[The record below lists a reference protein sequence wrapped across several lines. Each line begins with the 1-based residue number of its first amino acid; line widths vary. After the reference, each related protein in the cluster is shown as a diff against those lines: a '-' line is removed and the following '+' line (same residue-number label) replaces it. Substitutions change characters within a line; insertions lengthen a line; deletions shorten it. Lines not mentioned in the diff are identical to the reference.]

1 MSDYWIEQLI
11 HPHIHSHISTYPNTQ
26 ASIWM
31 HTYTSQFLL
40 SSIPLY
46 VQDQWENRT
55 VWQIVIQFTIE
66 NATWRF
72 KCASFDSSARI
83 MSERD
88 AFDQI
93 EFFFIRF
100 IYIKYFIYCHVWHT
114 ITSTIPSHTRLNIQ
128 YICNTS
134 VVFRRCLCRSCS
146 TLPYFEHIFT
156 WMAPISIANECFCSV
171 FNVRPSLTPTI
182 LSFRFFNYTVTYICG
197 YSAQYIEFVS
207 RSTLKLP
214 EIKIIFSNSLTHSTF
229 FIESIKNNKQRESCV
244 YCVFCQN
251 MRAFDNFHWLSLY
264 KQWTPTWMI
273 SISSVCFRF
282 FFVLISLFL
291 LLLLLLSL
299 FSVIVVLVHVVVV
312 IIVVCEVSSCRD
324 R

>member
-1 MSDYWIEQLI
+1 MIRRLHAWSVHFFIFACNCIECWHLAKLLWKFSCPSMRYYTVIREMFIFDFWYCVVAWPEGRLVTCIYIYSIHNIFNRLFGKHLSVLNFIRQANNCMSDYWIEQLI

-26 ASIWM
+26 ASKWM
-31 HTYTSQFLL
+31 HTFTSQFLL

-146 TLPYFEHIFT
+146 ILPYFEHIFT

-182 LSFRFFNYTVTYICG
+182 LSFRLFYYTVTYI
-197 YSAQYIEFVS
+197 YA
-207 RSTLKLP
+207 
-214 EIKIIFSNSLTHSTF
+214 
-229 FIESIKNNKQRESCV
+229 
-244 YCVFCQN
+244 
-251 MRAFDNFHWLSLY
+251 
-264 KQWTPTWMI
+264 
-273 SISSVCFRF
+273 
-282 FFVLISLFL
+282 
-291 LLLLLLSL
+291 
-299 FSVIVVLVHVVVV
+299 VIQHNILNL
-312 IIVVCEVSSCRD
+312 
-324 R
+324 